1 MSSPF
6 KQLRFGLRLLIAFLS
21 KYYLPIL
28 IGVVLGVAI
37 FTLSPHLLPYLPK
50 MRSTLTIAVVGRY
63 TSTEIPYSIQ
73 QKISLGLTTV
83 SPAGLP
89 VPGLATS
96 WTMDASGKSY
106 TFNLAPSLKWQ
117 DGSPIKSRDINY
129 HFKDTDFIYPSDSQ
143 IVVNLKEPYSPLPVV
158 LSRPAFKTGLLGAGS
173 YKVSHL
179 KRTGETI
186 DSLTLVPTDSKA
198 RLPRLRY
205 FFYSSEQQAR
215 LAFKLGTVNYLED
228 IQDPADL
235 AEWPAIRV
243 SPFVQNDRYIG
254 IFFNTQMVEKS
265 LRQALAYA
273 IDKSRWPNRAYGPL
287 SPASW
292 AYNPDVKPYDL
303 DLGRAKQLLA
313 KVGKKPDKIILTTL
327 SVYLPDAEA
336 IRNDWQALG
345 IPTEVQVVP
354 EIPTDFTALI
364 IGQKIPLDPDQ
375 YSLWHSTQGTNISH
389 FNHPR
394 ADKFLEDGRKAL
406 DQQTRKNIYL
416 DFQKFISEE
425 LPVIFLYHP
434 TTYFISRI

>member
-6 KQLRFGLRLLIAFLS
+6 KQMRFGLRLLVAFLS
-21 KYYLPIL
+21 KYYLATI
-28 IGVVLGVAI
+28 IGAALGATI
-37 FTLSPHLLPYLPK
+37 FIFSPRLLPYLPK
-50 MRSTLTIAVVGRY
+50 ARTTLTIAVIGRY
-63 TSTEIPYSIQ
+63 TSTEIPYNIQ
-73 QKISLGLTTV
+73 QKISLGLTTI
-83 SPAGLP
+83 SPTGLP

-96 WTMDASGKSY
+96 WTMDSSGKSY

-117 DGSPIKSRDINY
+117 DGTPIKSRDINY
-129 HFKDTDFIYPSDSQ
+129 HFKDTDFIYPTDTQ

-158 LSRPAFKTGLLGAGS
+158 LSRPAFKIGLLGAGS
-173 YKVSHL
+173 YKVTHL
-179 KRTGETI
+179 KKTGQTI
-186 DSLTLVPTDSKA
+186 DSLTLIPTDRNS
-198 RLPRLRY
+198 RLPRFRY
-205 FFYSSEQQAR
+205 YFYPSEQQAR

-235 AEWPAIRV
+235 AEWPSIRI
-243 SPFVQNDRYIG
+243 SPFVQKDRYVG
-254 IFFNTQMVEKS
+254 IFLNTQTIEKS

-273 IDKSRWPNRAYGPL
+273 INKSHWPNRAYGPL
-287 SPASW
+287 APTSW
-292 AYNPDVKPYDL
+292 AYNSDVKVYDL

-336 IRNDWQALG
+336 IRTDWQALG
-345 IPTEVQVVP
+345 IPTEIQVVP
-354 EIPTDFTALI
+354 EIPDDFTALI
-364 IGQKIPLDPDQ
+364 IGQKIPTDPDQ

-394 ADKFLEDGRKAL
+394 ADKLLEDGRKTL

-416 DFQKFISEE
+416 EFQRFISEE

>member
-21 KYYLPIL
+21 KYYLPVL
-28 IGVVLGVAI
+28 IGVVLGVTI
-37 FTLSPHLLPYLPK
+37 FTVSPRLLPYLPK

-73 QKISLGLTTV
+73 QKISLGLTTI
-83 SPAGLP
+83 SPSGQP
-89 VPGLATS
+89 VPGLAAS

-143 IVVNLKEPYSPLPVV
+143 IVINLKEPFSPLPIV

-173 YKVSHL
+173 YKASHL
-179 KRTGETI
+179 KKTGQI
-186 DSLTLVPTDSKA
+186 INSLTLVPTDSSS

-205 FFYSSEQQAR
+205 YFYPSEQQAR

-228 IQDPADL
+228 IQDSADL
-235 AEWPAIRV
+235 AEWPSIRI
-243 SPFVQNDRYIG
+243 SPFVQKDRYIG
-254 IFFNTQMVEKS
+254 IFFNIQMVEKS

-273 IDKSRWPNRAYGPL
+273 IDKNHWPNRAYGPL
-287 SPASW
+287 APSSW
-292 AYNPDVKPYDL
+292 AYNSDVKPYDL
-303 DLGRAKQLLA
+303 DLGRAKQLLG
-313 KVGKKPDKIILTTL
+313 KVGKKPDKIVLTTL

-336 IRNDWQALG
+336 IKSDWQALG

-375 YSLWHSTQGTNISH
+375 YSLWHSTQETNISH

-394 ADKFLEDGRKAL
+394 ADKLLEDGRKAL

-416 DFQKFISEE
+416 EFQKFISEE

>member
-6 KQLRFGLRLLIAFLS
+6 KQLRFGLRLLIAFLT
-21 KYYLPIL
+21 KYYLATI
-28 IGVVLGVAI
+28 IGAALGAAI
-37 FTLSPHLLPYLPK
+37 FIFSPRLLPYLPK
-50 MRSTLTIAVVGRY
+50 GRTTLTIAVIGRY
-63 TSTEIPYSIQ
+63 TSTEIPYNIQ
-73 QKISLGLTTV
+73 QKISLGLTTL
-83 SPAGLP
+83 SPSGQAI
-89 VPGLATS
+89 PGLATS
-96 WTMDASGKSY
+96 WSMDASGKSY
-106 TFNLAPSLKWQ
+106 TFNLVPSLKWQ
-117 DGSPIKSRDINY
+117 DGTPVKSRDINY
-129 HFKDTDFIYPSDSQ
+129 HFKDTDFIYPSDTQ

-173 YKVSHL
+173 YKVSRL
-179 KRTGETI
+179 QKTGQTI
-186 DSLTLVPTDSKA
+186 DSLTLVPTDSKS
-198 RLPRLRY
+198 RLPRLHYY
-205 FFYSSEQQAR
+205 FYPSEQQAR

-235 AEWPAIRV
+235 AQWPSIRV

-273 IDKSRWPNRAYGPL
+273 IDKTRWPNRAYGPL
-287 SPASW
+287 APTSW
-292 AYNPDVKPYDL
+292 AYNSDVKAYDL
-303 DLGRAKQLLA
+303 DLGRSKQLLA

-336 IRNDWQALG
+336 IKNEWQNLG
-345 IPTEVQVVP
+345 VPTEIQVVP
-354 EIPTDFTALI
+354 EIPDDFTALI
-364 IGQKIPLDPDQ
+364 IGQKIPTDPDQ

-394 ADKFLEDGRKAL
+394 ADKLLEDGRKTL

-416 DFQKFISEE
+416 EFQRFISEE

-434 TTYFISRI
+434 TTYFISRM